1 MARRPEELHL
11 EVVTVG
17 TDCQRNMAAVGKIVV
32 ALQGV
37 FHQPNRSHDM
47 VQIQQRDVYA
57 Q

>member
-1 MARRPEELHL
+1 M

-17 TDCQRNMAAVGKIVV
+17 IDCQRNMAVAVMDYIAI
-32 ALQGV
+32 ALQEV
-37 FHQPNRSHDM
+37 FHQPSQSHDM